1 MSTTNMDLKKTFDSI
16 CAVSG
21 SVGAVMV
28 REDGTIARASG
39 DLRDEDEAYALSNLM
54 KDAAELMSIV
64 QPDSPALTRK
74 HMDQANSLV
83 ATKDGA
89 NAVDFTAMRADEQAA
104 YISSLH
110 PGWSLADEDM
120 QREINREIYKQ
131 QHQGHE
137 GKHMIMF
144 LIFVCV
150 LAMLPTTVQYWRR
163 RHFTSYRLVSIG
175 SICLIPPYFALGN
188 GYLRFVTIWMAYA
201 IANTYILYLATRK
214 PLYPRTPRRVY
225 QWFALINKA
234 SYAVSVV
241 GFVLFALCF
250 FNVAPGMTDSESFVT
265 VCLSIVFYGLYF
277 GLISRDLVT
286 LCADKMAA
294 TLGFSTSDGL
304 PTKYLPHGVCCICG
318 DGLGFGSKGSN
329 TGSGLLG
336 AEEASSKHSSDFV
349 EPTHK
354 LDCQHEFHSTCIH
367 GWCVIGKKDMCPFC
381 REKVDL
387 TAFKQNPWDRQELFY
402 VTALEYMRFIIS
414 WQPLLLLL
422 LTGIFWVLGLD

>member
-1 MSTTNMDLKKTFDSI
+1 
-16 CAVSG
+16 
-21 SVGAVMV
+21 
-28 REDGTIARASG
+28 
-39 DLRDEDEAYALSNLM
+39 
-54 KDAAELMSIV
+54 
-64 QPDSPALTRK
+64 
-74 HMDQANSLV
+74 MDQAGFL
-83 ATKDGA
+83 ATKDGLKA
-89 NAVDFTAMRADEQAA
+89 ADFAAMGASEQAA

-110 PGWSLADEDM
+110 PGWSLAAEDM
-120 QREINREIYKQ
+120 QREIDREIYKQ

-137 GKHMIMF
+137 GKHTIMF

-163 RHFTSYRLVSIG
+163 RHLTSYRLVSIG

-188 GYLRFVTIWMAYA
+188 GYLRFVTVWMVYA
-201 IANTYILYLATRK
+201 LANTYVLYLATRK

-225 QWFALINKA
+225 QWFALINKT
-234 SYAVSVV
+234 SYAVSVG
-241 GFVLFALCF
+241 GFVLFVLCF

-265 VCLSIVFYGLYF
+265 GCLSIMFYGLYF

-294 TLGFSTSDGL
+294 TLGFSTGDGL
-304 PTKYLPHGVCCICG
+304 PTKRLPHGVCCICG
-318 DGLGFGSKGSN
+318 DGLGFSSEGS
-329 TGSGLLG
+329 TGGGLLSTK
-336 AEEASSKHSSDFV
+336 EHSSEFT
-349 EPTHK
+349 EPTHE
-354 LDCQHEFHSTCIH
+354 LDCRHEFHSTCIR
-367 GWCVIGKKDMCPFC
+367 GWCVIGKKDVCPFC

-387 TAFKQNPWDRQELFY
+387 TAFRRNPWDRQELFY